1 MDESE
6 NMSQGGATRRAV
18 LAGLAG
24 ATALAAL
31 PVTVSAGIAPV
42 AAPMPAEMPASFL
55 TASSK
60 LCGLPLDKSY
70 IELAGTIWKTL
81 TASGDQTFLE
91 VCRIAAAAP
100 DEAALRRALVDS
112 SKYWPA
118 TKALISL
125 WYTGM
130 SPDRGEN
137 PKVSKVVTYNDA
149 LAWTVCS
156 DFTKPPATCGGPFG
170 YWHEQPPA

>member
-6 NMSQGGATRRAV
+6 NMGQGGATRRAV

-24 ATALAAL
+24 ATAIAAL

-42 AAPMPAEMPASFL
+42 ASSVPAEMPASFL

-81 TASGDQTFLE
+81 TTSGDLVFQGTGDGWLMKAKSPDT
-91 VCRIAAAAP
+91 CRIAGESGVQRSP
-100 DEAALRRALVDS
+100 SDS
-112 SKYWPA
+112 PS
-118 TKALISL
+118 
-125 WYTGM
+125 
-130 SPDRGEN
+130 R
-137 PKVSKVVTYNDA
+137 
-149 LAWTVCS
+149 
-156 DFTKPPATCGGPFG
+156 
-170 YWHEQPPA
+170 

>member
-6 NMSQGGATRRAV
+6 NMGQGGTTRRAV

-24 ATALAAL
+24 AGAIAAL
-31 PVTVSAGIAPV
+31 PVTVSAATAPV
-42 AAPMPAEMPASFL
+42 AVSAEMPASFL

-81 TASGDQTFLE
+81 TASGDQSFLD

-100 DEAALRRALVDS
+100 DEASLRHALVDN

-130 SPDRGEN
+130 SPDGGEN
-137 PKVSKVVTYNDA
+137 PEVST
-149 LAWTVCS
+149 
-156 DFTKPPATCGGPFG
+156 
-170 YWHEQPPA
+170 